1 MIISTP
7 AIILKTILYG
17 DTSIISKCF
26 TLRKGKIDVIVK
38 GARSPKSNKSV
49 FFQPFSYV
57 EIIYNEKKN
66 RDLQLLSKVNYIKSW
81 NMLQTSL
88 KSMSYA
94 FAIVEMT
101 DKALEKNDINAN
113 LFNILVIVLDGLN
126 KAKIEKN
133 ILFWYYEVSL
143 LSELGFEP
151 DFKKTDFN
159 ELNIKLVEKAINF
172 IKILLNGDI
181 INFHSLIFPK
191 EISRTISNYLQSQL
205 VYHIE
210 GFHKLKSLKI
220 IREILAE

>member
-1 MIISTP
+1 LIISTP

-26 TLRKGKIDVIVK
+26 TLKRGKIDVIVK

-49 FFQPFSYV
+49 FFQPFSYT
-57 EIIYNEKKN
+57 EIIFNEKNN

-81 NMLQTSL
+81 NRLQTSL

-101 DKALEKNDINAN
+101 DKALEKNDTNAN
-113 LFNILVIVLDGLN
+113 LFNTLVFVLDGLDN
-126 KAKIEKN
+126 ERIEKN

-151 DFKKTDFN
+151 DFKTTDFH
-159 ELNIKLVEKAINF
+159 ELNKKLVDESIHF

-181 INFHSLIFPK
+181 NSFPSLIFPK
-191 EISRTISNYLQSQL
+191 EISKIISNYLQSQL